1 MSLLPIEFPAGDNA
15 VPSDASLARNLDVL
29 RDRIARTCGRCGR
42 EPSSVQLIAV
52 TKGVDALMVRKAV
65 ALGISDLGEN
75 RVQEALLKQRTLAE
89 GEGSRVKGERPSPS
103 PDAPVRWHLIGHLQR
118 NKADDAAQCFD
129 MIHSVDS
136 LRLADALEDCASKR
150 GRTVDALVQVNVAG
164 EATKFG
170 CRPEEAIELAGR
182 VAAQPHLRLR
192 GLMTIAPHADDPEQV
207 RPHFRALRAL
217 RDILQS
223 RSPGPLSLSMG
234 MSGDFE
240 VAIEEGADLIR
251 IGTALF
257 GPRLVP

>member
-15 VPSDASLARNLDVL
+15 VPSDASLARNLDAL
-29 RDRIARTCGRCGR
+29 RDRIARACGRCGR

-52 TKGVDALMVRKAV
+52 TKGVDADTVRQAV
-65 ALGISDLGEN
+65 ALGVSDLGEN
-75 RVQEALLKQRTLAE
+75 RVQEARSKQQSLST
-89 GEGSRVKGERPSPS
+89 ERASL
-103 PDAPVRWHLIGHLQR
+103 RWHLIGHLQR
-118 NKADDAAQCFD
+118 NKADDAARYFD

-170 CRPEEAIELAGR
+170 CRPDETIELAGR
-182 VAAQPHLRLR
+182 LAAHPHLRLR
-192 GLMTIAPHADDPEQV
+192 GLMTIAPYADDPEQA
-207 RPHFRALRAL
+207 RPHFRALRTL
-217 RDILQS
+217 RDTLQT
-223 RSPGPLSLSMG
+223 GPLMLSMG

-251 IGTALF
+251 VGTALF
-257 GPRLVP
+257 GPRLVPY